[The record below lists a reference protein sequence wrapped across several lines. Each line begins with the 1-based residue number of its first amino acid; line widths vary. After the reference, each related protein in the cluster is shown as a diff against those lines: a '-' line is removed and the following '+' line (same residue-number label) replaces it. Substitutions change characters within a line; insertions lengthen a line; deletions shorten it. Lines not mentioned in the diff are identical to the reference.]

1 MKQFLLLITISIL
14 FATFTVTKYNSVDI
28 TQLVVTI
35 PELTTSDLKEKLEL
49 DFNNLTGVIKC
60 ETSIMT
66 KTLMMK
72 YDDNKV
78 SSDEIQSVFQ
88 KWGCAPDEYSYQKL
102 Y

>member
-14 FATFTVTKYNSVDI
+14 FATFTVNKYSSVDI

-35 PELTTSDLKEKLEL
+35 PELTTSDLMEKLEL
-49 DFNNLTGVIKC
+49 DFKNLSGVIKC

-78 SSDEIQSVFQ
+78 SADEIQSVFQ
-88 KWGCAPDEYSYQKL
+88 KWGCTPDEYSYQKL

>member
-1 MKQFLLLITISIL
+1 MKQFFLLITISIL
-14 FATFTVTKYNSVDI
+14 FAAFTVNKNSFVDI
-28 TQLVVTI
+28 TELVVTI
-35 PELTTSDLKEKLEL
+35 PELTTSDLQEKLEI
-49 DFNNLTGVIKC
+49 DFNNLSGVIKC

-78 SSDEIQSVFQ
+78 SSDEIQSVFK

>member
-14 FATFTVTKYNSVDI
+14 FAAFTVNKYSSVDI
-28 TQLVVTI
+28 TKLVVTI
-35 PELTTSDLKEKLEL
+35 PELTTSDLQEKLEI
-49 DFNNLTGVIKC
+49 DFSNLSGVIKC

-72 YDDNKV
+72 YDDKKV
-78 SSDEIQSVFQ
+78 SLDEIQSVFQ

-102 Y
+102 H

>member
-14 FATFTVTKYNSVDI
+14 FAAFTVKKYNSVDI

-35 PELTTSDLKEKLEL
+35 PELTTSDLTKKLEL
-49 DFNNLTGVIKC
+49 DFNNLAGVFKC

-66 KTLMMK
+66 KTLMMR
-72 YDDNKV
+72 YDDRKL
-78 SSDEIQSVFQ
+78 STDEIQSVFQ
-88 KWGCAPDEYSYQKL
+88 KWGCTPDEYSYQKL

>member
-1 MKQFLLLITISIL
+1 MKQFFLLITISIL
-14 FATFTVTKYNSVDI
+14 FATLTVNKYSPVDI

-49 DFNNLTGVIKC
+49 DFNNLSGMIKC

>member
-14 FATFTVTKYNSVDI
+14 FAAFTVNKYSSVDI
-28 TQLVVTI
+28 TKLVVTI
-35 PELTTSDLKEKLEL
+35 PELTTSDLQEKLEI
-49 DFNNLTGVIKC
+49 DFNNLSGVIKC

-78 SSDEIQSVFQ
+78 SLDEIQSIFQ
-88 KWGCAPDEYSYQKL
+88 KWGCAPDEYTYQKL
-102 Y
+102 H

>member
-1 MKQFLLLITISIL
+1 MKQFLLLITITIL
-14 FATFTVTKYNSVDI
+14 IAAFTVNKYSSVDI

-35 PELTTSDLKEKLEL
+35 PELTTSDLQGKLEI
-49 DFNNLTGVIKC
+49 DFNNLSGVIKC

-78 SSDEIQSVFQ
+78 GPDEIQSVFL
-88 KWGCAPDEYSYQKL
+88 KWGCTPDEYSYQKL

>member
-1 MKQFLLLITISIL
+1 MKQFLLIITISI
-14 FATFTVTKYNSVDI
+14 FFTAFTVNKYTSVDI
-28 TQLVVTI
+28 TRLVVTI
-35 PELTTSDLKEKLEL
+35 PELTTSDLQEKLEI
-49 DFNNLTGVIKC
+49 DFNNLSGVIKC

-88 KWGCAPDEYSYQKL
+88 KWGCVPDEYSYQKL